1 MGVSSALLPHT
12 VTVVEPVEQTDAYN
26 NVTLDYGVSATRT
39 VLEPGGPNDGAWLQQ
54 DQRSEPHPDGRD
66 PLDQRWLMVTNYP
79 SITGKARIEWDD
91 HPQGPVVFTIDGP
104 PEPAYTPTG
113 FHHLECTLRVTEG

>member
-1 MGVSSALLPHT
+1 MPVPVALLPHT
-12 VTVVEPVEQTDAYN
+12 VTVIEPVEQTDAYN
-26 NVTLDYGVSATRT
+26 NATFDYGDDATRT
-39 VLEPGGPNDGAWLQQ
+39 QVAAWLQQ

-79 SITGKARIEWDD
+79 SITGKARIEWGD